1 MARYAIVAVLLGL
14 YAALAVW
21 LVQSEGRAYRDRM
34 RTVAGPSDSGAASSA
49 VRTEDVTDAGTP
61 VISNAVKAPAA
72 PSSEHPSL
80 RSPDPSDFEKAKP
93 RAAAGATE
101 TVPQPNMRAEASRG
115 VAPSAVKTGD
125 VAAVRPAT
133 ETRSDP
139 NPGESPKQLQLP
151 NDSFLNSPAMK
162 AVWDLSRMTPAE
174 EERLGLALNGLVLH
188 YNHALDEDPRVQR
201 LNQVAAPLLAARSNK
216 SLNYRFTILD
226 SDLVNAFS
234 HPGGYVYV
242 SRGVFDIV
250 GEDQDYLLE
259 FLLGHEIAHCDLG
272 HAFKCFNDPGVKAL
286 GLGTLQEYY
295 LLIAPLAYTDAQ
307 EFEADAWVCRE
318 MKRRGYT
325 KRETLGFL
333 RKLDGY
339 AGRHGFLNGRK
350 PPLPG
355 FTAAENHFR
364 AHPASWERLNRATA
378 LYDRQ

>member
-1 MARYAIVAVLLGL
+1 MARYAIVAVSLGL

-34 RTVAGPSDSGAASSA
+34 RTVASPSDSGAARSPA
-49 VRTEDVTDAGTP
+49 RANDMTDAG
-61 VISNAVKAPAA
+61 SPATTNLITTSA
-72 PSSEHPSL
+72 ASPSQQPSS
-80 RSPDPSDFEKAKP
+80 RSPDSSGSEKGKP
-93 RAAAGATE
+93 KTPVSVT
-101 TVPQPNMRAEASRG
+101 TVPQPNMRADASKG
-115 VAPSAVKTGD
+115 VVPSAETTGD
-125 VAAVRPAT
+125 IAAGRHTP

-139 NPGESPKQLQLP
+139 NRGLSPTQLQLP

-162 AVWDLSRMTPAE
+162 AVWDLSHVTPAE
-174 EERLGLALNGLVLH
+174 EERLGVALNELVLH
-188 YNHALDEDPRVQR
+188 YNQALDEDPRVQR
-201 LNQVAAPLLAARSNK
+201 LNQVAAPLLAARANK
-216 SLNYRFTILD
+216 SVSCRFTILD

-234 HPGGYVYV
+234 HPGGYIYV

-250 GEDQDYLLE
+250 GDDQDYLLE

-307 EFEADAWVCRE
+307 EFEADAWVCRQ
-318 MKRRGYT
+318 MKRRGCT

-350 PPLPG
+350 SPLPG

-364 AHPASWERLNRATA
+364 AHPATWERLNRVTA
-378 LYDRQ
+378 LYDRP